1 MSHDLLTFWETNDNI
16 SSVVQDRDR
25 GSGRLIGNHMRPIE
39 WHHCHCPWM
48 TLKIAFAVEIF
59 LTSISRET

>member
-48 TLKIAFAVEIF
+48 
-59 LTSISRET
+59 